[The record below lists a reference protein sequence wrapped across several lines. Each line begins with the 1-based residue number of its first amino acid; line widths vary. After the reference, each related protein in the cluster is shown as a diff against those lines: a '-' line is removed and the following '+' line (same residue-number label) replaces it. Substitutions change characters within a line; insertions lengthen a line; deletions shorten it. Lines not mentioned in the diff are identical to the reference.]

1 MNKINQKITIDNQEI
16 SINHPPYI
24 IAEISANHNGSIE
37 NAFKLIRHAKDC
49 GASAVKLQTYR
60 PDTMTID
67 LDTPEFTLEGG
78 LWDGRNL
85 YELYEEAHL
94 PWDWHK
100 PLFEYAKEQDITIFS
115 TPFDNSA
122 VDLLEDLN
130 VPAYKI
136 ASFELT
142 DHNLI
147 SYVAQ
152 TKKPM
157 IMSTGLADSEEIQ
170 EAISVAREGGCSQL
184 AILHCVS
191 SYPAPHADYN
201 LRTIAD
207 MSDRFQCV
215 VGLSDHTINNVSA
228 ISSVGMGACIIEKH
242 FTLDRL
248 GGGPDDPFSLEPR
261 ELKELC
267 ISSKIAWEALGKV
280 NYERKASEEANIKYR
295 RSIYVTKKLT
305 KGERFTTDNLKIIRP
320 GFGIA
325 PKHFTKVIGLTA
337 AKDIEFGSPLSIEL
351 IEENL
356 SLE

>member
-1 MNKINQKITIDNQEI
+1 
-16 SINHPPYI
+16 
-24 IAEISANHNGSIE
+24 
-37 NAFKLIRHAKDC
+37 
-49 GASAVKLQTYR
+49 
-60 PDTMTID
+60 MTID